1 MASFEGPTPILTPSP
16 SMRLASVTII
26 MAWIQLVI
34 HVIAALDI
42 RGQLSLGP
50 HFGYS
55 TVSPYSSA
63 GTHPNPLKHFDLG
76 LLKSILIYF
85 GSFLAC
91 LYGIFSCGTLSSHL
105 LPPTPGHRYTPSPLS
120 HISAQAVVQTAF
132 LAALTAL
139 LHSFIFRH
147 LYRTFSA
154 GESCVAVQGFAILI
168 LFFLASFA
176 AADSKQMDPGSGKA
190 NSNRTLLS
198 PLEFED
204 PTFALNFLNKDL
216 KGNKSSV
223 EAGFQ
228 ALLDSILLP
237 LLKSTLLDVAD
248 LGFRFS
254 LCQTFIIQVIF
265 WSVALAISIRSFI
278 AAILPYFFSTL
289 PSFSLPSSTLPSFPL
304 SSSSLSSSSPPSSS
318 PSPHMALP
326 RRHATKSR
334 SRSLE
339 KRVSG
344 SKKVCHLDDDFPL
357 LGPRDIDTTGY
368 DYNNG
373 ELTKD
378 PPKNDSTEDPIS
390 LEEAFL
396 TAFNEPFFSPSFFS
410 LSSFLYPTSSRKASW
425 EKGSST
431 SSSTPLP
438 LLLIWPAAI
447 AVSLGCLLRKA
458 AWVLGSFVMDPTPL
472 PFRSRIRIW
481 ILGYWILCLAVAVPL
496 LLSIRKDPKR
506 HSDGKNPKTQ
516 ASHKK
521 PPQKAS
527 IPPPPLSPIPHAT
540 IVTAHSIPLIVVRK
554 GFHLLA
560 LFIFAPVYFL
570 DPKFLQIAAAIAF
583 SLLLILESLRCSFKE
598 IKTRVDQEEE
608 GVEKEPKRRVV
619 TRSRCSRFLLAINNG
634 IHDSLESVFGRFIDE
649 RDGGPVYITHLTLLL
664 GIALPLW
671 MNGADGWESE
681 GTKGKA
687 KGGWIIGL
695 SGLVILGVGDTVA
708 AVVGKLCGRWRM
720 FAQAGNGD
728 VEGVAGRVDPGEK
741 EIGVKSERD
750 FTDLNSDLSD
760 SAQYSCHNKKT
771 IEGTVAGAG
780 AMMMTW
786 ILIVLCVN
794 NKVKDE
800 LIPWMGLTSVTLF
813 FGALL
818 EASTSLLDN
827 LIVPPW
833 YLAHL
838 LLLFA

>member
-1 MASFEGPTPILTPSP
+1 
-16 SMRLASVTII
+16 
-26 MAWIQLVI
+26 
-34 HVIAALDI
+34 
-42 RGQLSLGP
+42 
-50 HFGYS
+50 
-55 TVSPYSSA
+55 
-63 GTHPNPLKHFDLG
+63 
-76 LLKSILIYF
+76 
-85 GSFLAC
+85 
-91 LYGIFSCGTLSSHL
+91 
-105 LPPTPGHRYTPSPLS
+105 
-120 HISAQAVVQTAF
+120 
-132 LAALTAL
+132 
-139 LHSFIFRH
+139 
-147 LYRTFSA
+147 
-154 GESCVAVQGFAILI
+154 
-168 LFFLASFA
+168 
-176 AADSKQMDPGSGKA
+176 
-190 NSNRTLLS
+190 
-198 PLEFED
+198 
-204 PTFALNFLNKDL
+204 
-216 KGNKSSV
+216 
-223 EAGFQ
+223 
-228 ALLDSILLP
+228 
-237 LLKSTLLDVAD
+237 
-248 LGFRFS
+248 
-254 LCQTFIIQVIF
+254 
-265 WSVALAISIRSFI
+265 
-278 AAILPYFFSTL
+278 
-289 PSFSLPSSTLPSFPL
+289 
-304 SSSSLSSSSPPSSS
+304 
-318 PSPHMALP
+318 MALP

-560 LFIFAPVYFL
+560 LFIFAPVYLFSGSEIPPDCRCHRIQSPPDTGIPSL
-570 DPKFLQIAAAIAF
+570 LLQRNQDASRSGGRGGRKGAETEGRNPF
-583 SLLLILESLRCSFKE
+583 SLLSIPPR
-598 IKTRVDQEEE
+598 D
-608 GVEKEPKRRVV
+608 
-619 TRSRCSRFLLAINNG
+619 NNG

-786 ILIVLCVN
+786 
-794 NKVKDE
+794 
-800 LIPWMGLTSVTLF
+800 
-813 FGALL
+813 
-818 EASTSLLDN
+818 
-827 LIVPPW
+827 
-833 YLAHL
+833 
-838 LLLFA
+838 